1 MLRFI
6 ALWLNCNLVGLGP
19 RFLVLGNELCIN
31 LVDRE
36 FFRDQGRELL
46 LDCQVSLEK
55 ALCNFA
61 SLSLRQESKELWK
74 FGCPSIRPYVHNP
87 KVIEAGPKRISHSA
101 LGCPTPLPRSA
112 QPVVVQRRGFCV
124 MIPASSWAAKPSRTI
139 SIWLCRL
146 RSCNAKHKRCEANL
160 HDSSESKDENNLKS
174 GVNATLKDSLS
185 LLPVEISKAP
195 SNGTIF
201 LT

>member
-61 SLSLRQESKELWK
+61 SLSLRQESKEVWE

-112 QPVVVQRRGFCV
+112 QPVVVQRRV
-124 MIPASSWAAKPSRTI
+124 SASWFQHPPEPQSHREPSRFGSAGCDPAMQSTRDVKPICMTLLNQRMKTI
-139 SIWLCRL
+139 SRVVWM
-146 RSCNAKHKRCEANL
+146 L
-160 HDSSESKDENNLKS
+160 HWR
-174 GVNATLKDSLS
+174 T
-185 LLPVEISKAP
+185 PCHCCQ
-195 SNGTIF
+195 
-201 LT
+201 